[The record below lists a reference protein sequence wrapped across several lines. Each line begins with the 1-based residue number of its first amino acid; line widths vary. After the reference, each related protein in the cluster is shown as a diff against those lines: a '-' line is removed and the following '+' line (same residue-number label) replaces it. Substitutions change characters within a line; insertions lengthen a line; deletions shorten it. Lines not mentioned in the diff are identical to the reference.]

1 MYKVIIHK
9 KAKKFLKS
17 RRNDEQKLISTKI
30 VLLKENPF
38 NHKELDIKKLKGV
51 ENVFRLRIGKIRI
64 IYQIL
69 KNELLVLV
77 IAAKTRSNNLQKKID

>member
-17 RRNDEQKLISTKI
+17 RCNEEHKLISAKV

-38 NHKELDIKKLKGV
+38 NHKELDIKKLKGID
-51 ENVFRLRIGKIRI
+51 NVFRLRIGKIRI
-64 IYQIL
+64 VYQVF
-69 KNELLVLV
+69 KDELLVLI
-77 IAAKTRSNNLQKKID
+77 IAAKTRSNIYKKR

>member
-17 RRNDEQKLISTKI
+17 RRNEEQKLISAKI
-30 VLLKENPF
+30 ILLKEDPF

-51 ENVFRLRIGKIRI
+51 DNVFRLRIGKIRI
-64 IYQIL
+64 VYQVL
-69 KNELLVLV
+69 RNELLVLV
-77 IAAKTRSNNLQKKID
+77 IAAKTRSNIYKRK